1 MGTALVARLGLG
13 LLLLA
18 LLFPPQTYCDPNGT
32 SLTPSSNNSTTS
44 STSMPAV
51 TNSLNNTTM
60 RGHGNSLH
68 STTALLFLLSISL
81 LHFCC

>member
-1 MGTALVARLGLG
+1 
-13 LLLLA
+13 
-18 LLFPPQTYCDPNGT
+18 TYCDPNGT